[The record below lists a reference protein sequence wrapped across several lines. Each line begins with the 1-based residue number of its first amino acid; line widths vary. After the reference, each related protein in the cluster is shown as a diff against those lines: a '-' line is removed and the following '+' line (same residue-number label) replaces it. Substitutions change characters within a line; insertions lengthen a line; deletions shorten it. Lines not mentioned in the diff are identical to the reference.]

1 MSSGIAFTF
10 LEGVI
15 SFVSPCML
23 PLLPV
28 YVAYFAADDATGRE
42 KLARALAFVCGFSLV
57 FIALGV
63 FAGSLGAALAAHR
76 TAVDVAC
83 GAMVVV
89 FGLGYLGLFRLPFS
103 GVSGSHKLNGIVPAF
118 LFGFVYSVNLTPCV
132 GAFLGAAL
140 MQAASEGGAA
150 KGALL
155 LTAYSC
161 GLGVPFVISAALLGK
176 FGSAFGFIK
185 RHYNVINPVCGALLV
200 LFGAWMAVRLWVG
213 RGEVEDVER
222 VEGVENVERVEGCG
236 SNCSDAQRPNCSD
249 APISVSGANFEAEVL
264 QAKGT
269 VLVDFWAP
277 WCGPCRML
285 GPHVAAVA
293 ADKTLAVKVC
303 KINVDEA
310 GELAAKYGVNGIPA
324 LFLFKDG
331 KVVAN
336 AVGYMEKEKL
346 YDFVRGK

>member
-1 MSSGIAFTF
+1 MSYWLTF
-10 LEGVI
+10 LEGVV

-28 YVAYFAADDATGRE
+28 YVAYFAADEATGRQ
-42 KLARALAFVCGFSLV
+42 KFTRALAFVCGFSLI

-63 FAGSLGAALAAHR
+63 FAGTLGAALAAHR
-76 TAVDVAC
+76 TAVDVVC
-83 GAMVVV
+83 GILVIV

-103 GVSGSHKLNGIVPAF
+103 GVKGTHRLNGIVPAF

-155 LTAYSC
+155 LTAYSL
-161 GLGVPFVISAALLGK
+161 GLGVPFVVSAALLGK

-185 RHYNVINPVCGALLV
+185 RHYNVINPVCGGLLV
-200 LFGAWMAVRLWVG
+200 VFGLWMVARPWMAAG
-213 RGEVEDVER
+213 GAS
-222 VEGVENVERVEGCG
+222 GA
-236 SNCSDAQRPNCSD
+236 SDSSSSSLSSTA
-249 APISVSGANFEAEVL
+249 SVSSSSGASSQPVAVTATTFETEVL
-264 QAKGT
+264 KAEGP

-293 ADKTLAVKVC
+293 EELKGRVKVC

-310 GELAAKYGVNGIPA
+310 QELAMKYGVNGIPA
-324 LFLFKDG
+324 LFVFKGG

-336 AVGYMEKEKL
+336 SVGYVDKAQLFE
-346 YDFVRGK
+346 FVKRNSGL

>member
-1 MSSGIAFTF
+1 MSILLTF
-10 LEGVI
+10 LEGFV

-28 YVAYFAADDATGRE
+28 YVAYFAADEAETG
-42 KLARALAFVCGFSLV
+42 KTFMRALAFVCGFSLI

-63 FAGSLGAALAAHR
+63 FAGTLGAVLAAHR
-76 TAVDVAC
+76 TAVDVFC
-83 GAMVVV
+83 GTMVIV
-89 FGLGYLGLFRLPFS
+89 FGLGYLGLFRLPFT
-103 GVSGSHKLNGIVPAF
+103 GVKNGRKLNGIVPAF

-155 LTAYSC
+155 LTAYSL
-161 GLGVPFVISAALLGK
+161 GLGVPFVLSAVLLGR
-176 FGSAFGFIK
+176 FGSTFGFIK
-185 RHYNVINPVCGALLV
+185 RHYNVINPVCGGLLV
-200 LFGAWMAVRLWVG
+200 LFGLWMIVGNWVG
-213 RGEVEDVER
+213 TTDRPDASREAELEVAVT
-222 VEGVENVERVEGCG
+222 
-236 SNCSDAQRPNCSD
+236 
-249 APISVSGANFEAEVL
+249 GANFETEVL
-264 QAKGT
+264 KAEKP

-293 ADKTLAVKVC
+293 QEKAGMLKVV

-310 GELAAKYGVNGIPA
+310 QELAMKYGVNGIPA
-324 LFLFKDG
+324 LFIFKGG
-331 KVVAN
+331 KPVAN
-336 AVGYMEKEKL
+336 SVGYVDKAALAE
-346 YDFVRGK
+346 FVESNIK

>member
-1 MSSGIAFTF
+1 MSYWLTF
-10 LEGVI
+10 LEGVV

-28 YVAYFAADDATGRE
+28 YVAYFAADEATGRQ
-42 KLARALAFVCGFSLV
+42 KFARALAFVCGFSLI

-63 FAGSLGAALAAHR
+63 FAGTLGAALAAHR
-76 TAVDVAC
+76 TTVDVVC
-83 GAMVVV
+83 GILVIV

-103 GVSGSHKLNGIVPAF
+103 GVKGTHRLNGIVPAF

-155 LTAYSC
+155 LTAYSL
-161 GLGVPFVISAALLGK
+161 GLGVPFVVSAALLGK
-176 FGSAFGFIK
+176 FGSAFGFVK
-185 RHYNVINPVCGALLV
+185 RHYNVINPVCGGLLV
-200 LFGAWMAVRLWVG
+200 VFGLWMAARPWMKEKVEKVE
-213 RGEVEDVER
+213 EVEEVEE
-222 VEGVENVERVEGCG
+222 VQGT
-236 SNCSDAQRPNCSD
+236 SSTSSTS
-249 APISVSGANFEAEVL
+249 SVTAANFEAEVL
-264 QAKGT
+264 KAEGP

-293 ADKTLAVKVC
+293 EELKGRVKVC

-310 GELAAKYGVNGIPA
+310 QELAMKYGVNGIPA
-324 LFLFKDG
+324 LFVFKGG

-336 AVGYMEKEKL
+336 SVGYVDKAQLFE
-346 YDFVRGK
+346 FVKRNCGL